1 MQENIDKIKEK
12 IQEYQNK
19 DVYIELENAI
29 SYHFLIC
36 NAKLLVSQEMLFITD
51 EKKEN
56 FLLELH
62 SLEDVDINNNTIYLE
77 MSNDLK
83 ITLDY

>member
-51 EKKEN
+51 EKKRKFFVRITFFRRCRYKQQYN
-56 FLLELH
+56 IFR
-62 SLEDVDINNNTIYLE
+62 DV
-77 MSNDLK
+77 K
-83 ITLDY
+83 